1 MSADAFGDEI
11 TDEQIYA
18 ELRQYELLGVLEYVL
33 PTEPLG
39 EEWVLGVEG
48 RIVKLVGKD
57 QACGFLAGASA
68 LARWAHAHFLSRQAA
83 S

>member
-1 MSADAFGDEI
+1 MTAGASGDEI
-11 TDEQIYA
+11 TDEQIYG
-18 ELRQYELLGVLEYVL
+18 ELRKYQELGVLEYVL

-39 EEWVLGVEG
+39 IEWVLGVEG
-48 RIVKLVGKD
+48 RIVKLAGKD

-68 LARWAHAHFLSRQAA
+68 LARWAHAHFASRTA